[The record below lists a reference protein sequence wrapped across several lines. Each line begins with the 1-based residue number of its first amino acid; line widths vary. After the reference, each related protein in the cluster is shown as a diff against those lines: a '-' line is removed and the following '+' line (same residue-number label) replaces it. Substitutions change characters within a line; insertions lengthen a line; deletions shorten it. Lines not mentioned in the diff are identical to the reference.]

1 MSTLKLQILLG
12 AVDKLTAPLKAVTGQ
27 SRITAKDLADTKA
40 KVRDL
45 EKQSGQVDGYRTL
58 GKQIGATR
66 AELTQAQQTA
76 QRMAKELAAT
86 ANPTKAMTRELER
99 AKGAVRD
106 LTNKEREMVSRHG
119 AMKAAM
125 QQAGINTRQLSQ
137 HQRQLK
143 SDLTATTAQLE
154 QQRSKLT
161 QVAAQQKRIAQVKA
175 NYDKTMAMRG
185 TMAGYGAAGMATG
198 AAGLYKINSI
208 ASVGLDFDAQ
218 MSKVQA
224 LTRLQKDSAELA
236 MLRQQA
242 RDLGAST
249 SFTAMDAAQA
259 QGFLAMSGFNPKQI
273 KAAMPDMLDL
283 AKASGVGLDQ
293 TADIASNIL
302 SAFKMEAAQM
312 GRVSDTLALTMTTS
326 NVDLNMLA
334 ETMKYMG
341 PIANKAGMSL
351 EEAAAAAG
359 LLGNIGIQGS
369 NSGTALRAMLN
380 RLAGPTSKADKL
392 MKSLGVT
399 TKDASGNM
407 LNIVDIMAQVA
418 KQTEKMGNAD
428 QLAAYKEIF
437 GEEAASGMAE
447 LIGQAGAG
455 GFAKYAAM
463 IRQQSKGVAKEMA
476 AVMGDNARGDLDN
489 MTSAWEDLN
498 IQMLETQNGPLRGLI
513 QQVTSMT
520 QAAGAWMRAN
530 PELTATL
537 TKVAAITAVA
547 AAAGGSLLLIVA
559 GLLGPLAML
568 KFALG
573 GTLVRLGGLFLSTN
587 KTAESMSMFS
597 RIMALNSRM
606 AAPLLAKWA
615 ALGNAIKGLSFA
627 KVGAGMNAMLTTITN
642 LPTKIGAMTAATWRY
657 ITAQWAASKATAAT
671 KFTSMISG
679 IRAATAA
686 TSAYVAANGVMGTSM
701 NLLKGAAS
709 GTISLLKGGLVG
721 ALRLVG
727 QTIAVVGRLLLMNPI
742 GLLVT
747 AIGLAA
753 LTIYRYW
760 EPIKAFFS
768 GFFQGLKEG
777 LGPVAAVFTPAFE
790 AMAGALSPLKPIWDG
805 ISSALGSAWEWVT
818 NLLTPIKTTQQEL
831 DGATNAGKRFG
842 LWLGGLGKSFIDVI
856 ADFTKFGADL
866 IDGLIKGIS
875 DKWAELKTKIAAMTD
890 LLPDWWNGGSE
901 VKASVGNAS
910 TAPAVQAGKEGG
922 FAGFYDKG
930 GLIQAGKWGIA
941 GENGP
946 EVVKGP
952 ASIISRR
959 HTAAMASAAML
970 ASMPLAAMQPHQDAT
985 RTIREQVV
993 PAALRQP
1000 ADTVRTI
1007 REQVMPAELRHP
1019 ADTARTIREQVMP
1032 AELRQPVEAAQTI
1045 REQVVPAELNRPAN
1059 SYSRPGP
1066 RIVETPKLAPARGDT
1081 NIHISAPIH
1090 IAQQPG
1096 QSSVDVAQ
1104 EVRRELDR
1112 RERQASAR
1120 TRASLRDNS

>member
-45 EKQSGQVDGYRTL
+45 EKQSGQIDGYRTL

-76 QRMAKELAAT
+76 QRMARELAAT
-86 ANPTKAMTRELER
+86 SNPTKAMTRDLEK
-99 AKGAVRD
+99 AKVAVRD

-119 AMKAAM
+119 AMKTAM
-125 QQAGINTRQLSQ
+125 QQAGINTKQLSQ

-143 SDLTATTAQLE
+143 TDLAATTAQLE
-154 QQRSKLT
+154 QQRSKLA
-161 QVAAQQKRIAQVKA
+161 QVGAQQKRLAQVKA
-175 NYDKTMAMRG
+175 NYDKTMNLRNS
-185 TMAGYGAAGMATG
+185 MAGHGAAGMATG

-224 LTRLQKDSAELA
+224 LTRLQKGSAELA

-302 SAFKMEAAQM
+302 SAFKMEATQM

-428 QLAAYKEIF
+428 QLAAFKEIF

-498 IQMLETQNGPLRGLI
+498 IQLLETQNGPLRGLI

-520 QAAGAWMRAN
+520 QAAGVWMRKN
-530 PELTATL
+530 PELTATI
-537 TKVAAITAVA
+537 TKVAAIIAVTAAV
-547 AAAGGSLLLIVA
+547 GGGLLLVLA
-559 GLLGPLAML
+559 GLLGPIAAVKMGFGMMVAM
-568 KFALG
+568 G
-573 GTLVRLGGLFLSTN
+573 G
-587 KTAESMSMFS
+587 
-597 RIMALNSRM
+597 
-606 AAPLLAKWA
+606 PLLP
-615 ALGNAIKGLSFA
+615 LIKGLTLGVLKLGLAILTTPIGWFIA
-627 KVGAGMNAMLTTITN
+627 GIAAIAVGAYLLYKNWDQCKVPLIAFWELLKELFSWTPIGMLIKHWDQIWNFFDT
-642 LPTKIGAMTAATWRY
+642 LPAG
-657 ITAQWAASKATAAT
+657 
-671 KFTSMISG
+671 
-679 IRAATAA
+679 
-686 TSAYVAANGVMGTSM
+686 AAN
-701 NLLKGAAS
+701 KG
-709 GTISLLKGGLVG
+709 K
-721 ALRLVG
+721 
-727 QTIAVVGRLLLMNPI
+727 
-742 GLLVT
+742 
-747 AIGLAA
+747 AI
-753 LTIYRYW
+753 
-760 EPIKAFFS
+760 
-768 GFFQGLKEG
+768 
-777 LGPVAAVFTPAFE
+777 
-790 AMAGALSPLKPIWDG
+790 
-805 ISSALGSAWEWVT
+805 
-818 NLLTPIKTTQQEL
+818 
-831 DGATNAGKRFG
+831 
-842 LWLGGLGKSFIDVI
+842 
-856 ADFTKFGADL
+856 
-866 IDGLIKGIS
+866 IDGLIGGIS
-875 DKWAELKTKIAAMTD
+875 AKWEELKAKVKSITD
-890 LLPDWWNGGSE
+890 ILPDWMKGGSAITAT
-901 VKASVGNAS
+901 VRQSGYLTGNYNQ
-910 TAPAVQAGKEGG
+910 P
-922 FAGFYDKG
+922 
-930 GLIQAGKWGIA
+930 
-941 GENGP
+941 
-946 EVVKGP
+946 
-952 ASIISRR
+952 
-959 HTAAMASAAML
+959 AMATGYGPTMY
-970 ASMPLAAMQPHQDAT
+970 QP
-985 RTIREQVV
+985 
-993 PAALRQP
+993 
-1000 ADTVRTI
+1000 
-1007 REQVMPAELRHP
+1007 
-1019 ADTARTIREQVMP
+1019 
-1032 AELRQPVEAAQTI
+1032 
-1045 REQVVPAELNRPAN
+1045 
-1059 SYSRPGP
+1059 
-1066 RIVETPKLAPARGDT
+1066 PKLAPARGGGT
-1081 NIHISAPIH
+1081 TQIHAPIS
-1090 IAQQPG
+1090 IVQQPG
-1096 QSSVDVAQ
+1096 QSGADVAQ
-1104 EVRRELDR
+1104 EVSRELDR
-1112 RERQASAR
+1112 RERLASAR
-1120 TRASLRDNS
+1120 SRASLRDTN

>member
-537 TKVAAITAVA
+537 TKVAAITAVTA
-547 AAAGGSLLLIVA
+547 AVGGGLLLVLA
-559 GLLGPLAML
+559 GLLGPIAAIKMGLGMML
-568 KFALG
+568 TMG
-573 GTLVRLGGLFLSTN
+573 G
-587 KTAESMSMFS
+587 
-597 RIMALNSRM
+597 
-606 AAPLLAKWA
+606 PLLT
-615 ALGNAIKGLSFA
+615 LLKGLSLGFLKLGVA
-627 KVGAGMNAMLTTITN
+627 ILTTPIGWIIAGIAAIAVGAYLIYKNWDQLGPWFKSTWE
-642 LPTKIGAMTAATWRY
+642 KCKAATGEFLDY
-657 ITAQWAASKATAAT
+657 
-671 KFTSMISG
+671 
-679 IRAATAA
+679 
-686 TSAYVAANGVMGTSM
+686 
-701 NLLKGAAS
+701 LKE
-709 GTISLLKGGLVG
+709 LPEK
-721 ALRLVG
+721 
-727 QTIAVVGRLLLMNPI
+727 
-742 GLLVT
+742 
-747 AIGLAA
+747 
-753 LTIYRYW
+753 
-760 EPIKAFFS
+760 
-768 GFFQGLKEG
+768 GLKMG
-777 LGPVAAVFTPAFE
+777 RDIVSNI
-790 AMAGALSPLKPIWDG
+790 MDG
-805 ISSALGSAWEWVT
+805 ITEKWKDLMAQVKS
-818 NLLTPIKTTQQEL
+818 LTKY
-831 DGATNAGKRFG
+831 
-842 LWLGGLGKSFIDVI
+842 
-856 ADFTKFGADL
+856 
-866 IDGLIKGIS
+866 
-875 DKWAELKTKIAAMTD
+875 
-890 LLPDWWNGGSE
+890 LPDWFTGGGVTIE
-901 VKASVGNAS
+901 QEGASGPSYLSGNKS
-910 TAPAVQAGKEGG
+910 
-922 FAGFYDKG
+922 G
-930 GLIQAGKWGIA
+930 GLALAG
-941 GENGP
+941 
-946 EVVKGP
+946 
-952 ASIISRR
+952 ASG
-959 HTAAMASAAML
+959 
-970 ASMPLAAMQPHQDAT
+970 
-985 RTIREQVV
+985 
-993 PAALRQP
+993 
-1000 ADTVRTI
+1000 
-1007 REQVMPAELRHP
+1007 
-1019 ADTARTIREQVMP
+1019 
-1032 AELRQPVEAAQTI
+1032 
-1045 REQVVPAELNRPAN
+1045 
-1059 SYSRPGP
+1059 YGP
-1066 RIVETPKLAPARGDT
+1066 RIVETPKIKPAANRTVVHQPFYQLDVHPAPGMDESRFAKMTMDL
-1081 NIHISAPIH
+1081 IKEH
-1090 IAQQPG
+1090 
-1096 QSSVDVAQ
+1096 
-1104 EVRRELDR
+1104 DR
-1112 RERQASAR
+1112 ANQRAG
-1120 TRASLRDNS
+1120 RASYRDGS